1 MRLTAL
7 VATLLVGGAPAAVA
21 PAPQASD
28 SLRLVVG
35 ILADP
40 VTLDP
45 HRATDLVSQEVLAN
59 VCEPLVRLRTDGVRG
74 EPALATTWTTL
85 DNRTWTFTLRA
96 GVRFHD
102 GTPFDADA
110 VLANLKELAQLKV
123 LRGVGERLGP
133 LALHITLEQPNAAL
147 LATLSQPGL
156 CILSPRALGGAARL
170 PVGTGPFRLESSQ
183 PGRVELAAFDAHWGG
198 PPRLRQLLFRRYPNE
213 PALIEALRL
222 GQADV
227 SSAVGVPSAAQA
239 RELGLTLD
247 TRTGLNV
254 CFLAMNHER
263 APFGDRH
270 VREALSRA
278 VDREA
283 ILRRA
288 LGGHGEVA
296 RGPLPPLL
304 AGAWH
309 PAASRGT
316 RELAAARRLLREA
329 GLPDGFESTLLV
341 SAVPRPYLPAPR
353 VVAEQLRA
361 DLAEVGLRLRLVE
374 VESWGE
380 YVERAKRGDY
390 DLATLGWQ
398 ADTLDPNDFLS
409 ALLSS
414 EAIPATNRTRYRSAA
429 MDALL
434 QRGRRLVDS
443 AQRQAVYRQAQELFQ
458 KDLPWVPLYHV
469 ALMTV
474 SRREVRGLLPGP
486 TGILR
491 YDKAW
496 KKD

>member
-1 MRLTAL
+1 MKLAL
-7 VATLLVGGAPAAVA
+7 LSATLLAGGAAAALA
-21 PAPQASD
+21 PAPGTPNET
-28 SLRLVVG
+28 RLVVG

-59 VCEPLVRLRTDGVRG
+59 VCEPLVRLRPDGVHG
-74 EPALATTWTTL
+74 EAALATTWTTL
-85 DNRTWTFTLRA
+85 DNRTWTFTLRP

-102 GTPFDADA
+102 GSPLDADA
-110 VLANLKELAQLKV
+110 VLANFRNLVQLKA
-123 LRGVGERLGP
+123 LRGSGERVGP
-133 LALHITLEQPNAAL
+133 LALHLTLEQPNAAL
-147 LATLSQPGL
+147 LATLSQPGF
-156 CILSPRALGGAARL
+156 CILSPRALRGEAHP

-183 PGRVELAAFDAHWGG
+183 PGQVELAAFDAHWGG
-198 PPRLRQLLFRRYPNE
+198 PPRLRQLVFRRYEGE
-213 PALIEALRL
+213 PALIEALRA

-227 SSAVGVPSAAQA
+227 SSAVGVPSAAQVRA
-239 RELGLTLD
+239 LGLTLD
-247 TRTGLNV
+247 SRTGLNV

-263 APFGDRH
+263 APFGDRR
-270 VREALSRA
+270 VREAISRA
-278 VDREA
+278 VDRAA
-283 ILRRA
+283 ILRHA

-304 AGAWH
+304 AAAWR
-309 PAASRGT
+309 PASRGA

-329 GLPDGFESTLLV
+329 GLAEGFESTLLV

-353 VVAEQLRA
+353 VVAEQLRD

-374 VESWGE
+374 IRSWGE
-380 YVERAKRGDY
+380 YVERAVRGDY

-414 EAIPATNRTRYRSAA
+414 EAIPATNRTRYRSPA

-434 QRGRRLVDS
+434 QRGRRVSDP

-458 KDLPWVPLYHV
+458 KDVPWIPLYHV

-474 SRREVRGLLPGP
+474 SRRDVHGLLPGP

-491 YDKAW
+491 FDKAW
-496 KKD
+496 KRD